1 MHLEATRKPIRYRLK
16 TGEEVTLRPG
26 VPMELPDH
34 AATQLLKK
42 APDQVRRIGSDLT
55 IQPGDSITWQRAD
68 GSQHTG
74 TVDFLHT
81 DPDGRVWAYYSLPDG
96 GSGAVNTKYLTT

>member
-1 MHLEATRKPIRYRLK
+1 MFLEATHAPIRYRLK

-42 APDQVRRIGSDLT
+42 APDQVRRVDSLSPGSL
-55 IQPGDSITWQRAD
+55 ITWEGAD
-68 GSQHTG
+68 GTIRSG
-74 TVDFLHT
+74 GVDFLHT
-81 DPDGRVWAYYSLPDG
+81 NADGTVWAFVTTSDG
-96 GSGAVNTKYLTT
+96 GWAAVDTKYLDRTDP